1 MKKMLMAVVAIVLI
15 VVISVSATFAYLT
28 DEEDVL
34 NTFTVGDVQIELDE
48 TDVDLYGE
56 KDGETR
62 VKANEYKLLPGH
74 SYIKDPVV
82 TVKADSEDAYVRAL
96 VTVSDV
102 AKLAQAFGTG
112 YVADDGVFLLQNLV
126 TGWSNDVWEYVG
138 YENGT
143 YEFRYTKI
151 VESATADQKLPALF
165 KTIEIPGSIDNDNIA
180 LLKGVTVTVVAQAI
194 QADGFETAADP
205 VAAAWAAFS
214 A

>member
-28 DEEDVL
+28 SEAEVV
-34 NTFTVGDVQIELDE
+34 NTFTVGNVQIELDE

-62 VKANEYKLLPGH
+62 VKANDYKLLPGH

-102 AKLAQAFGTG
+102 AKLAQAFGDD
-112 YVADDGVFLLQNLV
+112 YVAEDDVFLLQNLV

-143 YEFRYTKI
+143 YEFRYTEI

-165 KTIEIPGSIDNDNIA
+165 ETIEIPGSIDNDNIA

-194 QADGFETAADP
+194 QADGFANAD
-205 VAAAWAAFS
+205 AAWAKFVPA

>member
-1 MKKMLMAVVAIVLI
+1 M
-15 VVISVSATFAYLT
+15 S
-28 DEEDVL
+28 
-34 NTFTVGDVQIELDE
+34 
-48 TDVDLYGE
+48 DLYGE

-102 AKLAQAFGTG
+102 DKLAQAFGTG